1 MNSDRAC
8 ACVCAACACM
18 GTRSS
23 SECEIIRCAWSPF
36 WLRSTPLSPALSL
49 VVEPWT
55 DLPSV
60 ASALCGF
67 FATAGATVRCA
78 EIAVNGTANNTAC
91 AACRPDLVLVD
102 AAPASGCITNVVA
115 PIVVYTKTDL
125 VSCAAS
131 NIDHVD
137 HGSTQRD
144 HLAIISHGDNE
155 TAVARA
161 TAYAM
166 GLIHGP
172 QRHRQRA
179 VALVV
184 CASDKTLTAISVER
198 VGLGRHFIQRTTS
211 PMFLGAVPISS
222 TDRTARHNDPSDT
235 RGDGGPNDNL
245 NIGLYD
251 KSVHTTTTN
260 DEPVAD
266 GVACIRAHSHNYPES
281 MGFVRTAGDSALA
294 LQACGYLGSGT
305 AARVFGVRGRDDL
318 VVKIMSDP
326 AVAQH
331 EARVLTRLTAVADVP
346 KLVRVDAETLLLWPR
361 AVDWA
366 KEPFDIKHALQ
377 ALDVMTAAHAVGIV
391 HRDFRPANLLRTIDG
406 SRVLVNDWGF
416 AAEADAVEPYRGTL
430 AYASDAVLA
439 HMIAGHT
446 QFRVSRADDLE
457 SLVRTLY
464 IMSGRSVAMGMPA
477 GRDLAARAA
486 RLMRMWKKAMT
497 RPWRRLQDLARAG
510 DARGLRDALPRVLT
524 DAP

>member
-1 MNSDRAC
+1 MCLRLCRLCMHGHPLVLGMRDYPLRMVALLV
-8 ACVCAACACM
+8 AVCASVLCAPSGC
-18 GTRSS
+18 R
-23 SECEIIRCAWSPF
+23 
-36 WLRSTPLSPALSL
+36 AL
-49 VVEPWT
+49 
-55 DLPSV
+55 DR
-60 ASALCGF
+60 SALGCLCPVRPF
-67 FATAGATVRCA
+67 CRRRRTVRCA
-78 EIAVNGTANNTAC
+78 EIAINDTANNTAC

-115 PIVVYTKTDL
+115 PIVVHTKTDL
-125 VSCAAS
+125 VSRVANS
-131 NIDHVD
+131 SDHVD
-137 HGSTQRD
+137 HESTQRD
-144 HLAIISHGDNE
+144 RLAIISHGDNE

-161 TAYAM
+161 TTYAL

-184 CASDKTLTAISVER
+184 CASDKTMTAISVER

-211 PMFLGAVPISS
+211 PMFLGTAPISL
-222 TDRTARHNDPSDT
+222 TDKTIGHNGPSDIG
-235 RGDGGPNDNL
+235 RNDGPNDKNSL
-245 NIGLYD
+245 NASLYD
-251 KSVHTTTTN
+251 KSAHTTTN
-260 DEPVAD
+260 DEPVTD
-266 GVACIRAHSHNYPES
+266 GIVCIRAHSHNYPES
-281 MGFVRTAGDSALA
+281 MGFVRTAGGSALA

-305 AARVFGVRGRDDL
+305 TARVFGVRGRNDL
-318 VVKIMSDP
+318 IVKIMGDP
-326 AVAQH
+326 AVARH

-346 KLVRVDAETLLLWPR
+346 KLVRANAETLLLWPR

-366 KEPFDIKHALQ
+366 KEPFGIEHALQ
-377 ALDVMTAAHAVGIV
+377 ALDVMTAAHVVGIV
-391 HRDFRPANLLRTIDG
+391 HRDFRPANLLRTTDG
-406 SRVLVNDWGF
+406 GRVLVNDWGF
-416 AAEADAVEPYRGTL
+416 AAEADAIEPHRGTL

-446 QFRVSRADDLE
+446 QFGVARADDLE

-464 IMSGRSVAMGMPA
+464 VMSGRSVAMGMPA

-524 DAP
+524 GAP